1 MKTYLFLLISTI
13 TFSVLACNSPAKQSP
28 AEIVE
33 EATQEL
39 EEIAEVVN
47 TGNKDIEK
55 DYDNLYFY
63 KSKARDVD
71 QILYVKYNTE
81 DKSKIFFKLVI
92 VRENCEYEISGEAK
106 TNNSGDAEIDE
117 DADGNAYMAIEF
129 KFENK
134 EHFLAIR
141 IAENKEMSKI
151 SYVRNDSGK
160 EKCAFV
166 KDELMYSE

>member
-1 MKTYLFLLISTI
+1 MCHVSRVTCHVSHVTCHVSHV
-13 TFSVLACNSPAKQSP
+13 TCN
-28 AEIVE
+28 
-33 EATQEL
+33 
-39 EEIAEVVN
+39 
-47 TGNKDIEK
+47 
-55 DYDNLYFY
+55 
-63 KSKARDVD
+63 
-71 QILYVKYNTE
+71 
-81 DKSKIFFKLVI
+81 KSKIFFKLVI

-106 TNNSGDAEIDE
+106 TNTSGDAEIDE

-129 KFENK
+129 RFENK

-151 SYVRNDSGK
+151 SYARNDNGV